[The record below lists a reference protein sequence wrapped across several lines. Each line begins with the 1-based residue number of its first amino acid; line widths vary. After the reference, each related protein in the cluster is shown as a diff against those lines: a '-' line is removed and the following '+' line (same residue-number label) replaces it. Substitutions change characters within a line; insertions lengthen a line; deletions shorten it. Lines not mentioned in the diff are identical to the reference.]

1 MIVDELFPPGVD
13 SDVDRL
19 VTLLAQEMIDEFP
32 ASDPRWAES
41 VHQGTSIGSCHVSF
55 TFTLYLISVV

>member
-41 VHQGTSIGSCHVSF
+41 VHQGTLLSCC
-55 TFTLYLISVV
+55 